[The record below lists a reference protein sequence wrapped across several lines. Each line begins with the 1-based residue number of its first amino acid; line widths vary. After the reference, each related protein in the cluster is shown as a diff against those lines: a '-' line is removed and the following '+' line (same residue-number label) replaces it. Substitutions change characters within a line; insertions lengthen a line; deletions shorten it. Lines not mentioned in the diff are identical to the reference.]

1 MLQLSEVK
9 LHLRIDHGEED
20 HMLLDLI
27 DTAAD
32 AIAHHLNMTPPLAM
46 PPSLPGPVRSA
57 MLLLVGDL
65 YENRAMQT
73 DKPLHL
79 NPTYERL
86 LAPYR
91 VYA

>member
-9 LHLRIDHGEED
+9 LHLRIDHSEED
-20 HMLLDLI
+20 LLLSDMI

-32 AIAHHLNMTPPLAM
+32 AVASHLNLATPLVW

-65 YENRAMQT
+65 YENRTMQT

-79 NPTYERL
+79 NLAYERL